1 VRDSPASTS
10 PTSSSFS
17 TGVVLR
23 RTRSFYYVDLGQAEP
38 RLCRI
43 RGNLFQDNAA
53 EARVAVG
60 DAVGV
65 EPDAAEDAGWIRE
78 VQSRKSRLARRSRE
92 GLPEQTL
99 VANAEQL
106 LIVAALK
113 RPEFR
118 HGVVDRLIVAG
129 LDGGLD
135 PVIVLN
141 KTDLAETQETE
152 TLRQLYTGLGYSVLL
167 TSTKSPSGLD
177 ALRTCLQNRTS
188 VLAGH
193 SGVGKSSLVKA
204 LYPDWDI
211 RVGAV
216 NEKRGKGRHT
226 TTMAEMFRLPEGGY
240 LVDTPGIRELEPLGV
255 TRTTLDQ
262 HFVEFAPL
270 RMQCRFASCSHR
282 HEPDC
287 AVQQGVADGEIS
299 EVRYRSYVAFWESL
313 ES

>member
-1 VRDSPASTS
+1 MRNFQAPDSPA
-10 PTSSSFS
+10 PSSFS

-23 RTRSFYYVDLGQAEP
+23 RTRSFYYVDLGSATP

-43 RGNLFQDNAA
+43 RGNLFQDNAS

-60 DAVGV
+60 DVVMV

-78 VQSRKSRLARRSRE
+78 GQPRHSRLARRSRE

-113 RPEFR
+113 RPGFR

-129 LDGGLD
+129 LDGGLI
-135 PVIVLN
+135 PVLVLN
-141 KTDLAETQETE
+141 KVDLGDANETE
-152 TLRQLYTGLGYSVLL
+152 SVRRLYAGLGYPVLL
-167 TSTKSPSGLD
+167 TSATEQTGLN
-177 ALRTCLQNRTS
+177 ALRECLRNRTS

-204 LYPDWDI
+204 LYPDWEI

-216 NEKRGKGRHT
+216 NQKRGKGRHT

-255 TRTTLDQ
+255 TRETLDQ
-262 HFVEFAPL
+262 HFVEFDPL
-270 RMQCRFASCSHR
+270 RTQCRFASCSHR

-287 AVQQGVADGEIS
+287 AVQQGISGGAIS
-299 EVRYRSYVAFWESL
+299 EVRYRSYVSLWESL
-313 ES
+313 DS

>member
-1 VRDSPASTS
+1 MRDSQASNS
-10 PTSSSFS
+10 PTSCKFS

-23 RTRSFYYVDLGQAEP
+23 RTRSFYYVDLGPAES

-43 RGNLFQDNAA
+43 RGNLFQDNVS
-53 EARVAVG
+53 EARIAVG
-60 DAVGV
+60 DVVEV
-65 EPDAAEDAGWIRE
+65 EPDAAEDAGWICE
-78 VQSRKSRLARRSRE
+78 VHPRHSRLARRSRE

-129 LDGGLD
+129 LDGGLT
-135 PVIVLN
+135 PVLVLN
-141 KTDLAETQETE
+141 KTDLGETQETA
-152 TLRQLYTGLGYSVLL
+152 TIRKLYTGLGYSVLL
-167 TSTKSPSGLD
+167 TSATKPSGLETLH
-177 ALRTCLQNRTS
+177 ACLRKRTS

-204 LYPDWDI
+204 LYPDWEI

-216 NEKRGKGRHT
+216 NQKRGKGRHT

-255 TRTTLDQ
+255 TRKTLDQ

-270 RMQCRFASCSHR
+270 WTQCRFASCSHR

-287 AVQQGVADGEIS
+287 AVQQGVAEGAIS
-299 EVRYRSYVAFWESL
+299 AVRYRSYVAFWESL

>member
-1 VRDSPASTS
+1 MRDSEASP
-10 PTSSSFS
+10 PTSSKFS

-43 RGNLFQDNAA
+43 RGNLFQDNAS

-60 DAVGV
+60 DVVVV

-78 VQSRKSRLARRSRE
+78 LQPRHSRLARRSRE

-129 LDGGLD
+129 LDGGLT
-135 PVIVLN
+135 PVLVLN
-141 KTDLAETQETE
+141 KADLGETQET
-152 TLRQLYTGLGYSVLL
+152 TTIQKLYSDLGYNVLL
-167 TSTKSPSGLD
+167 TSATVPSGLNE
-177 ALRTCLQNRTS
+177 LRACLWQRTS

-204 LYPDWDI
+204 LYPDWEI
-211 RVGAV
+211 RVGTV
-216 NEKRGKGRHT
+216 NQKRGKGRHT
-226 TTMAEMFRLPEGGY
+226 TTMAQMFRLPKGGY

-255 TRTTLDQ
+255 TRKTLDQ
-262 HFVEFAPL
+262 NFVEFATL
-270 RMQCRFASCSHR
+270 RTQCRFASCSHR

-287 AVQQGVADGEIS
+287 AVQQGVAEGAIS
-299 EVRYRSYVAFWESL
+299 AVRYRSYVAFWESL
-313 ES
+313 EF

>member
-1 VRDSPASTS
+1 MRNSEASP
-10 PTSSSFS
+10 PISSKFS

-43 RGNLFQDNAA
+43 RGNLFQDNAS

-60 DAVGV
+60 DVVVV

-78 VQSRKSRLARRSRE
+78 LQPRHSRLARRSRE

-129 LDGGLD
+129 LDGGLT
-135 PVIVLN
+135 PVLVLN
-141 KTDLAETQETE
+141 KTDLGETQETA
-152 TLRQLYTGLGYSVLL
+152 TIRKLYTGLGYSVLL
-167 TSTKSPSGLD
+167 TSATKPSGLETLH
-177 ALRTCLQNRTS
+177 ACLRKRTS

-204 LYPDWDI
+204 LYPDWEI

-216 NEKRGKGRHT
+216 NQKRGKGRHT

-255 TRTTLDQ
+255 TRKTLDQ

-270 RMQCRFASCSHR
+270 WTQCRFASCSHR

-287 AVQQGVADGEIS
+287 AVQQGVAEGAIS
-299 EVRYRSYVAFWESL
+299 AVRYRSYVAFWESL

>member
-1 VRDSPASTS
+1 MRDSQASNS
-10 PTSSSFS
+10 PTSCKFS

-23 RTRSFYYVDLGQAEP
+23 RTRSFYYVDLGPAES

-43 RGNLFQDNAA
+43 RGNLFQDNAS
-53 EARVAVG
+53 EARIAVG
-60 DAVGV
+60 DVVEV
-65 EPDAAEDAGWIRE
+65 EPDAAEDAGWICE
-78 VQSRKSRLARRSRE
+78 VHPRHSRLARRSRE

-129 LDGGLD
+129 LDGGLT
-135 PVIVLN
+135 PVLVLN
-141 KTDLAETQETE
+141 KTDLGETQETA
-152 TLRQLYTGLGYSVLL
+152 TIRKLYTGLGYSVLL
-167 TSTKSPSGLD
+167 TSATKPSGLETLH
-177 ALRTCLQNRTS
+177 ACLRKRTS

-204 LYPDWDI
+204 LYPDWEI

-216 NEKRGKGRHT
+216 NQKRGKGRHT

-255 TRTTLDQ
+255 TRKTLDQ

-270 RMQCRFASCSHR
+270 WTQCRFASCSHR

-287 AVQQGVADGEIS
+287 AVQQGVAEGAIS
-299 EVRYRSYVAFWESL
+299 AVRYRSYVAFWESL

>member
-1 VRDSPASTS
+1 VRNSEASP
-10 PTSSSFS
+10 PTSSKFS

-43 RGNLFQDNAA
+43 RGNLFQDNAS

-60 DAVGV
+60 DVVVV

-78 VQSRKSRLARRSRE
+78 LQPRHSRLARRSRE

-129 LDGGLD
+129 LDGGLT
-135 PVIVLN
+135 PVLVLN
-141 KTDLAETQETE
+141 KADLGETQETAMI
-152 TLRQLYTGLGYSVLL
+152 QKLYSDLGYTVLL
-167 TSTKSPSGLD
+167 TSATVPSGLNE
-177 ALRTCLQNRTS
+177 LRACLRQRTS

-204 LYPDWDI
+204 LYPDWEI

-216 NEKRGKGRHT
+216 NQKRGKGRHT
-226 TTMAEMFRLPEGGY
+226 TTMAQMFRLPKGGY

-255 TRTTLDQ
+255 ARKTLDQ

-270 RMQCRFASCSHR
+270 RTQCHFASCSHR

-287 AVQQGVADGEIS
+287 AVQQGVAEGAIS
-299 EVRYRSYVAFWESL
+299 AVRYRSYVAFWESL

>member
-1 VRDSPASTS
+1 VRDSEASP
-10 PTSSSFS
+10 PTSSKFS

-43 RGNLFQDNAA
+43 RGNLFQDNAS

-60 DAVGV
+60 DVVVV

-78 VQSRKSRLARRSRE
+78 LQPRHSRLARRSHE

-129 LDGGLD
+129 LDGGLT
-135 PVIVLN
+135 PVLVLN
-141 KTDLAETQETE
+141 KADLGETQETAMI
-152 TLRQLYTGLGYSVLL
+152 QKLYSDLGYTVLL
-167 TSTKSPSGLD
+167 TSATVPAGLNE
-177 ALRTCLQNRTS
+177 LRACLRQRTS

-204 LYPDWDI
+204 LYPDWEI

-216 NEKRGKGRHT
+216 NQKRGKGRHT
-226 TTMAEMFRLPEGGY
+226 TTMAQMFRLPKGGY

-255 TRTTLDQ
+255 TRKTLDQ

-270 RMQCRFASCSHR
+270 QTQCRFASCSHR

-287 AVQQGVADGEIS
+287 AVQQGVAEGAIS
-299 EVRYRSYVAFWESL
+299 AVRYRSYVAFWESL